1 MKRFFLILIFCLISS
16 VCFSEEPMCELVL
29 NEPRQLLMSRPR
41 TMEEVDRSKFYAYKD
56 RMKQK
61 RSSALELRRIYN
73 SGKVHKYWTAVVYP
87 RYYPYYYQYVPTYRV
102 ERSEYRYDYQ
112 YSYGY

>member
-1 MKRFFLILIFCLISS
+1 MKRFIVLLIICLFPLACSAEQPLI
-16 VCFSEEPMCELVL
+16 
-29 NEPRQLLMSRPR
+29 NR
-41 TMEEVDRSKFYAYKD
+41 TRTIEEVDRSKFYAYKY
-56 RMKQK
+56 RMDQR

-87 RYYPYYYQYVPTYRV
+87 RYYPYYYRYTPVYRV

-112 YSYGY
+112 YNYGY